1 MNVPKKA
8 NVRIT
13 PKFLKKFSYMSAID
27 SPESFAKVDQC
38 EEVGQ
43 EAEEKGK
50 GTRGRVWVRGAR
62 GVTGGERVD
71 GKGRKGRR
79 RSGQRRRTCLSSYP
93 EFKMIGG
100 NNKLKKSVCLN
111 D

>member
-8 NVRIT
+8 NVRMT
-13 PKFLKKFSYMSAID
+13 PKFLKKFSCMSAFD

-38 EEVGQ
+38 DEVSQ
-43 EAEEKGK
+43 EAEERGK
-50 GTRGRVWVRGAR
+50 DTRGRVWVRGAR
-62 GVTGGERVD
+62 GVTGGEVD

-100 NNKLKKSVCLN
+100 SNKLKNRVCLN